1 MAKELTLFSA
11 ISKAII
17 TAEPRNTQPIFA
29 RGSWGSWFGGFSTRI
44 DEWYSGAWQNNDP
57 KCIDWPTSYAPVWA
71 CITLIASDF
80 SKLRERYM
88 VRDDNGIWIE
98 QANPAYDPVIRKPN
112 KYQNHIQFKEHW
124 ALSKLLYGNTYALKE
139 RDNRGVVSSLYILDP
154 CRVTPLI
161 AENGDIYYQ
170 LNGDNLSAVPGQG
183 VTVPASEIIH
193 DRYNCLGH
201 PLIGLPPLYAAWC
214 LGNLGLRIQS
224 NSSQF
229 FGNASNPAGILT
241 APGVISQE
249 TATELKTNW
258 QANYTGLNSGKV
270 AVLGDGLKFEQMRM
284 SSVDSQLIEQF
295 NLTAKFICA
304 AFHVPPFKV
313 GLEALPA
320 GQKVEDMN
328 QIYLTDCLQK
338 YIEDYEAAKDDG
350 LAVALGTGIDLDE
363 EVLLRMNPGALTTM
377 LVEAVGGGIVAPNEA
392 RLRMN
397 YGKVPGGDSVYM
409 QQQNFSLE
417 ALAKRDAQADPF
429 ATATPT
435 SEPVVEDTEPTPNEE
450 EQARAFVNAFLEA
463 FNEH

>member
-1 MAKELTLFSA
+1 MKLLSRL
-11 ISKAII
+11 KALI
-17 TAEPRNTQPIFA
+17 TADPRNTQPIFS
-29 RGSWGSWFGGFSTRI
+29 RGSWGSWFGGFRHRV

-88 VRDDNGIWIE
+88 VQDEDGIWVE
-98 QANPAYDPVIRKPN
+98 TANPAYDPVIRKPN

-139 RDNRGVVSSLYILDP
+139 RDLRGVVSSLYILDP
-154 CRVTPLI
+154 CRVTPLVT
-161 AENGDIYYQ
+161 EEGDIYYQ
-170 LNGDNLSAVPGQG
+170 LSGDNLSAVPGQG
-183 VTVPASEIIH
+183 VVVPASEIIH

-224 NSSQF
+224 NSSNF
-229 FGNASNPAGILT
+229 FGNASNPSGILT
-241 APGVISQE
+241 APGVISAE
-249 TATELKTNW
+249 TANELKTNW
-258 QANYTGLNSGKV
+258 QTNYTGLNAGKV

-284 SSVDSQLIEQF
+284 SSADSQLIEQF

-313 GLEALPA
+313 GFEALPA

-338 YIEDYEAAKDDG
+338 YVEDYEVCKSDG
-350 LAVALGTGIDLDE
+350 LATALGSGIDLDE
-363 EVLLRMNPGALTTM
+363 EVLLRMNPTAMVSM
-377 LVEAVGGGIVAPNEA
+377 LRESVEGKLNTINEA
-392 RLRMN
+392 RKRLN
-397 YGKVPGGDSVYM
+397 YGPVVGGDTILS
-409 QQQNFSLE
+409 QQQYYSLE
-417 ALAKRDAQADPF
+417 ALARRDAQPDPF
-429 ATATPT
+429 ATGSTEAPA
-435 SEPVVEDTEPTPNEE
+435 PVEEDTEPTPNEE

-463 FNEH
+463 FNDH

>member
-1 MAKELTLFSA
+1 MSLITRL
-11 ISKAII
+11 KALI
-17 TAEPRNTQPIFA
+17 TAEPRGTQPLYS
-29 RGSWGSWFGGFSTRI
+29 RGWGGWAGWMGHKV
-44 DEWYSGAWQNNDP
+44 DEWYPGAWQNNDP
-57 KCIDWPTSYAPVWA
+57 KCIEWPTSYAPVWA

-88 VRDDNGIWIE
+88 VIDGNGIWVE
-98 QANPAYDPVIRKPN
+98 TANPAYDPVIRNPN
-112 KYQNHIQFKEHW
+112 RYQNQIQFKEQW
-124 ALSKLLYGNTYALKE
+124 ALSKLLTGNTYGLKE
-139 RDNRGVVSSLYILDP
+139 RDARGVVSSIYILDP
-154 CRVTPLI
+154 ERVVPLVSD
-161 AENGDIYYQ
+161 NGDIFYQ
-170 LNGDNLSAVPGQG
+170 LGGDNLTGSLIGNG
-183 VTVPASEIIH
+183 VIVPASEIIH
-193 DRYNCLGH
+193 DRYNCLFH

-224 NSSQF
+224 NSSNF

-241 APGVISQE
+241 APGVISAE
-249 TATELKTNW
+249 TALELKTNW
-258 QANYTGLNSGKV
+258 QTNYTGLNSGKV

-313 GLEALPA
+313 GFEALPA

-338 YIEDYEAAKDDG
+338 YVEDYEVCKSEG
-350 LAVALGTGIDLDE
+350 LATAIGTGIDLDE
-363 EVLLRMNPGALTTM
+363 EVLLRMNPAAMTTM
-377 LVEAVGGGIVAPNEA
+377 LVEQVGGGLRAPNEA
-392 RLRMN
+392 RKKL
-397 YGKVPGGDSVYM
+397 GLPPVEGGNSVYM

-429 ATATPT
+429 GTAAPA
-435 SEPVVEDTEPTPNEE
+435 PNPTPEVEEEPAPEEE

-463 FNEH
+463 FNGP